1 MSEET
6 EQKPLSDGTQQ
17 KKPKRSKMEEAICGA
32 FTLELAFNKYGHTL
46 YGPDDRWDKIRQA
59 IAEKNSA
66 WAIHNI
72 NFFLTQLRRDEAAKS
87 PNLIDQLS
95 KMELL
100 DDFISEKFNLTK
112 EELAA
117 ECAAMHAKATQP
129 ASPE

>member
-17 KKPKRSKMEEAICGA
+17 KKPKRSQMEEAICGA
-32 FTLELAFNKYGHTL
+32 YTLELAFNKYGHTL

-59 IAEKNSA
+59 IAEKNA
-66 WAIHNI
+66 PWAIHNI

-87 PNLIDQLS
+87 PTLVDQLS

-100 DDFISEKFNLTK
+100 DDFISEKFHLTK
-112 EELAA
+112 EQLAA